1 MYAKNIINRC
11 NNRKCLSV
19 CACVWWVWWALSLRV
34 YVSILY
40 VWVCLVT
47 LMIRSV
53 VFLGRFVARSFVE
66 QKYLGQLLSIQPQI
80 ALMNINNQPPSFRCT
95 HFKAEGVLR
104 LHISCC
110 CCCRRRYLYCF
121 GCCWWRCCCRYCS
134 NSLLVSYLQG
144 RERVWLSV
152 RMCLTAGLLLSM
164 TMIVHE
170 CKWVHV
176 SLQTWLCMSVEFF
189 LYDV

>member
-1 MYAKNIINRC
+1 MC
-11 NNRKCLSV
+11 
-19 CACVWWVWWALSLRV
+19 
-34 YVSILY
+34 
-40 VWVCLVT
+40 VCLVT

-80 ALMNINNQPPSFRCT
+80 ALMSINNQPPSFRCT

-110 CCCRRRYLYCF
+110 FCCRRRRYLYCF

-144 RERVWLSV
+144 RESMTECSNVPNGWSPFKYDHDCSWMQVSTCIVANLTVHVCRVFFVW
-152 RMCLTAGLLLSM
+152 CLTIS
-164 TMIVHE
+164 
-170 CKWVHV
+170 
-176 SLQTWLCMSVEFF
+176 
-189 LYDV
+189 